1 MTAYNSASSLIQP
14 LQSSS
19 RELSQGGSVQRV
31 ACTCTCALPTR
42 SQMADR
48 HVSRGTTRPL
58 RLGLLDSLEFQ
69 TT

>member
-1 MTAYNSASSLIQP
+1 MTAYSSASSLIQP

-31 ACTCTCALPTR
+31 ACTCTCALPTW
-42 SQMADR
+42 SEMAG